1 MQTLTVLYCAMSL
14 EHIST
19 AILFAFMYGLSD
31 IIVCIISYRLED
43 QDENKLLGFI
53 MEMNTRVT
61 VWFLK

>member
-1 MQTLTVLYCAMSL
+1 MSL